1 MAYLCEAVLQF
12 AGSARNGTY
21 LVCRWVC
28 ERSRGVLRSCEAN
41 DGDPPGR
48 ASHSETPAPN
58 CGQARRDRRGVRGDK
73 AEEAEED
80 GCVLTCFLNK
90 QLKEE
95 SPQPPRSR
103 RALPEEATP
112 LPRQSALRNEGNG
125 RLWMGDMCFPF
136 SPNTSTKKSEA
147 PFTIAG
153 IFSKDGLQLTN
164 PVIYR

>member
-21 LVCRWVC
+21 LACRWVC
-28 ERSRGVLRSCEAN
+28 ERSRGVLRPCEAN

-48 ASHSETPAPN
+48 ASRSETPAPN
-58 CGQARRDRRGVRGDK
+58 RGQARRDRRGVGGDK

-112 LPRQSALRNEGNG
+112 LPRQSALRNEGHECG
-125 RLWMGDMCFPF
+125 WGICVFRSLQIPPRRSRRHHSRSPGSSQRMGC
-136 SPNTSTKKSEA
+136 S
-147 PFTIAG
+147 
-153 IFSKDGLQLTN
+153 
-164 PVIYR
+164 